1 MLGLA
6 KRISGATM
14 VLLESGREVAGM
26 KTASAASR
34 RYIHFAKAVAH
45 VPRAPE
51 VLKFICV
58 PERTIYINLD
68 ALPGANLV
76 EIYF

>member
-1 MLGLA
+1 
-6 KRISGATM
+6 
-14 VLLESGREVAGM
+14 M
-26 KTASAASR
+26 KTASATSR

>member
-1 MLGLA
+1 M
-6 KRISGATM
+6 
-14 VLLESGREVAGM
+14 LESEREVAGM
-26 KTASAASR
+26 KTASATSR

-45 VPRAPE
+45 VPRAPD

-58 PERTIYINLD
+58 PECTIYINLD

>member
-1 MLGLA
+1 
-6 KRISGATM
+6 
-14 VLLESGREVAGM
+14 M

-58 PERTIYINLD
+58 RERTIYINLD

>member
-14 VLLESGREVAGM
+14 VLLEGRREVAGM
-26 KTASAASR
+26 KTASAASC

>member
-1 MLGLA
+1 MEWTAGKGTTALGIIGTTLGGLA
-6 KRISGATM
+6 
-14 VLLESGREVAGM
+14 VAGAPLLGGM
-26 KTASAASR
+26 MGRGAA
-34 RYIHFAKAVAH
+34 A
-45 VPRAPE
+45 

-58 PERTIYINLD
+58 PECTIYINLD